1 MNLSEIRSALQEAR
15 VRPVKT
21 LGQNF
26 LHDQNLARWIVDQAK
41 VGPDDFVLE
50 IGPGLGALTE
60 QILARGARLLALEKD
75 ARLVEFLR
83 HRFPDPR
90 FEIRREDALK
100 FDTRTL
106 FPERNVKVL
115 GNLPYYIGSQILIHF
130 VSWPSYISLALFM
143 LQDEMARRVAAGPA
157 NRDYGALTLRIQ
169 LHHRVEYLRKIPKTV
184 FFPQPDVAS
193 ALVRIT
199 PRPENEIGVFDF
211 SAFHEIVRAGFSHRR
226 KQLRKA
232 LSERVQDWEDAAQK
246 IGALPTVRAEELS
259 REQWIALANSTRP
272 GREESVVKRPEE
284 RFPLVD
290 EHDKKIGAATR
301 TEVHENNFRHR
312 AVHIL
317 VFNAEGEVLLQK
329 RSAWKDRHPFLWDSS
344 AAGHVEADEAYDAA
358 ASRELHEELGIQTN
372 LQRLGKIPASE
383 RTGQE
388 FIWLYRGEHE
398 GPFAFPPEEI
408 TAVEFFPV
416 PILDKWVA
424 QKPEDFAPGF
434 LECWQMWREKN
445 STALLPNPAAADSTP
460 AI

>member
-1 MNLSEIRSALQEAR
+1 MNLSEIRAALQEAR

-41 VGPDDFVLE
+41 IVADDFVLE

-83 HRFPDPR
+83 QKFPDPR
-90 FEIRREDALK
+90 FEVRQENALK
-100 FDTRTL
+100 FDTRAL
-106 FPERNVKVL
+106 FAERNVKVL
-115 GNLPYYIGSQILIHF
+115 GNLPYYIGSQALIHF
-130 VSWPSYISLALFM
+130 LNWPSCISLALFM
-143 LQDEMARRVAAGPA
+143 LQDEMARRVAASPA
-157 NRDYGALTLRIQ
+157 NKDYGALTLRIQ

-184 FFPQPDVAS
+184 FFPQPGVAS

-199 PRPENEIGVFDF
+199 PRLESEIGVFDF
-211 SAFHEIVRAGFSHRR
+211 SAFREIVRAGFSHRR
-226 KQLRKA
+226 KQLRKV
-232 LSERVQDWEDAAQK
+232 LSEHLQNWEEAAQK
-246 IGALPTVRAEELS
+246 IGASSTARAEELS
-259 REQWIALANSTRP
+259 RGQWIALANSTHPRA
-272 GREESVVKRPEE
+272 EKSVVKTPEE

-290 EHDKKIGAATR
+290 EQDKKIGEATR

-317 VFNAEGEVLLQK
+317 IFNAKSEVLLQK

-344 AAGHVEADEAYDAA
+344 AAGHVEADEGYDEA

-372 LQRLGKIPASE
+372 LQRLGKISASE

-408 TAVEFFPV
+408 TAVEFFPAD
-416 PILDKWVA
+416 ILNKWVA

-434 LECWQMWREKN
+434 LECWQMWREKKF
-445 STALLPNPAAADSTP
+445 
-460 AI
+460 

>member
-41 VGPDDFVLE
+41 VVPDDFVLE

-83 HRFPDPR
+83 QRFPDPR
-90 FEIRREDALK
+90 FEIRRENALK
-100 FDTRTL
+100 FDARAL
-106 FPERNVKVL
+106 FAERNVKVL

-130 VSWPSYISLALFM
+130 INWPSCIKLALFM

-184 FFPQPDVAS
+184 FFPEPDVAS

-199 PRPENEIGVFDF
+199 PRRENEIGVFDF
-211 SAFHEIVRAGFSHRR
+211 LAFREIVRAGFSHRR
-226 KQLRKA
+226 KQLRKV
-232 LSERVQDWEDAAQK
+232 LSERVQNWEKTAQD
-246 IGALPTVRAEELS
+246 IGASSTARAEELS
-259 REQWIALANSTRP
+259 REQWIVLANSSRP
-272 GREESVVKRPEE
+272 GAEKSAAKTPEE
-284 RFPLVD
+284 RFPIVD
-290 EHDKKIGAATR
+290 EHDRKIGEGTR

-317 VFNAEGEVLLQK
+317 IFNAKGEVLLQK

-344 AAGHVEADEAYDAA
+344 AAGHVDANEAYDEAA
-358 ASRELHEELGIQTN
+358 DRELAEELGIKTN
-372 LQRLGKIPASE
+372 LQRLGKILASE

-388 FIWLYRGEHE
+388 FVWLYRGEHE
-398 GPFAFPPEEI
+398 GPFSFPPEEI
-408 TAVEFFPV
+408 TAIEFFPPAV
-416 PILDKWVA
+416 LNKWVA

-434 LECWQMWREKN
+434 LECWQVWREKP
-445 STALLPNPAAADSTP
+445 STALLPNPAAGDSNP